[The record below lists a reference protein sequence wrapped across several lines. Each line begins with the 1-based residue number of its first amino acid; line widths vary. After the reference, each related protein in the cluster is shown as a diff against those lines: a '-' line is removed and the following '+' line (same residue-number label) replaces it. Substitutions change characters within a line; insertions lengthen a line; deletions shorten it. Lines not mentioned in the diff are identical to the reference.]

1 MYICIL
7 ITIKKVLFMK
17 YIIISILFLISVPY
31 LFSFGG
37 GNGSEFSP
45 FEIHTKAHLELLAD
59 SVNNSASYP
68 TDNWSKDKYF
78 KVMNNITE
86 PVTTFIGTASRPF
99 QGNFDGQ
106 NYTIN
111 LAIDMQLEQSVG
123 LFAFVSN
130 ATIENV
136 IVNGY
141 VSGRSEV
148 GGIIGLGGYGTISN
162 CINNGSVNG
171 DHRVGGIIGLGGLS
185 ISNCINNGSVSGN
198 VYVGGIAGAGEQI
211 TNCMNIG
218 NITGRGEVGGIIG
231 CGDNCIITNCVNY
244 GFVKGIDSGVG
255 GINGHLYDTIE
266 NCINTGIVEGED
278 ASVTGPIQGA
288 P

>member
-1 MYICIL
+1 
-7 ITIKKVLFMK
+7 MK

-106 NYTIN
+106 NYTIT
-111 LAIDMQLEQSVG
+111 LAIDMPAEYYVG
-123 LFAFVSN
+123 LFGYMRS
-130 ATIENV
+130 ATIKNV

-141 VSGRSEV
+141 VNAS
-148 GGIIGLGGYGTISN
+148 
-162 CINNGSVNG
+162 
-171 DHRVGGIIGLGGLS
+171 DRVGGIAGYASGSS
-185 ISNCINNGSVSGN
+185 ISNCINTGSVSGN
-198 VYVGGIAGAGEQI
+198 NTVGGIAGCGYNASI
-211 TNCMNIG
+211 SNCMNIG
-218 NITGRGEVGGIIG
+218 NISGDDYVGGIAGEFYTSISNCMNIG
-231 CGDNCIITNCVNY
+231 NISGKGHVGGINGSSPLLSITTYCVNY